1 MCRGSEIL
9 SKGRRAVMDR
19 RRKIIGIVLLVL
31 IFIALALSLDYILVN
46 EEHECTGGGCEVC
59 AVLQRAEDTLSGSS
73 AREAAAV
80 AVFTIALVSGAALL
94 IRAFRLRTASS
105 PVSLF
110 DVLIA

>member
-1 MCRGSEIL
+1 
-9 SKGRRAVMDR
+9 MDR

-46 EEHECTGGGCEVC
+46 EEHECTGVGCEVC

-94 IRAFRLRTASS
+94 IRAFRLRTVSS